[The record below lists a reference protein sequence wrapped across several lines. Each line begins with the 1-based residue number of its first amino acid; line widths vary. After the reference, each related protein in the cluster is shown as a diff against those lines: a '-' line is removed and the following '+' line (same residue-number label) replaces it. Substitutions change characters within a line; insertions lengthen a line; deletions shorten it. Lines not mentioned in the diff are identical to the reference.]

1 MDVNQL
7 NWNIG
12 KEQPNKE
19 QLEAAKQKEY
29 ELDVHFL
36 KTFNTPSGKIVL
48 DWLVLHTLD
57 TPTWFPNADIAKATA
72 NGFFREGQ
80 NGLVRQIKA
89 KIKNAKDYMEKR
101 K

>member
-1 MDVNQL
+1 MELNQL

-12 KEQPNKE
+12 KDKADTEQV
-19 QLEAAKQKEY
+19 EALKQKEY

-36 KTFNTPSGKIVL
+36 KTFSTPSGKVVL
-48 DWLVLHTLD
+48 EWLTLHTLE
-57 TPTWFPNADIAKATA
+57 TPTWLPNSDIQKAMA

-80 NGLVRQIKA
+80 NGLIRQIKH
-89 KIKNAKDYMEKR
+89 KINNAKTYQEKN